1 MYENQDNERPEDGQ
15 GEPPDGAQDGAPDDD
30 AQDGGDIVIR
40 QDAYRRVIFGQ
51 IIDGLLPRR
60 PGPNAMLDGELEEL
74 NRAAMSDPAALEGDA
89 PKEKPTLWRMVFLIM
104 LMAFALAVV
113 FWKK

>member
-1 MYENQDNERPEDGQ
+1 MDENRDNDRPGDGQ
-15 GEPPDGAQDGAPDDD
+15 GERLDDD
-30 AQDGGDIVIR
+30 AQDDSQDGGDIVIR

-60 PGPNAMLDGELEEL
+60 PGPNALLDGELEEL